1 MEEEEDADLVKIS
14 PVSGSSTVKLY
25 GICAVA
31 WEGTFMT
38 LTFTTKMKT
47 FARELSASDF
57 I

>member
-38 LTFTTKMKT
+38 LTFMTLTFMTK
-47 FARELSASDF
+47 